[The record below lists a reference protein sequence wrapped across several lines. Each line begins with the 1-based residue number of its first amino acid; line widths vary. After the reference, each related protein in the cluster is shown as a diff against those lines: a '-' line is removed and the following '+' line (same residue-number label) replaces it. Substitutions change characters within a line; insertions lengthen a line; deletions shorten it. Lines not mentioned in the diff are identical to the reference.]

1 MGELTSHL
9 GLGGAASD
17 TAPGPGLLL
26 LSFPSHLPW
35 PWTLG
40 VWRRCWL
47 LLRLFVHLGA
57 LRFCHRFLDAFFGLI
72 VGRFYTQRGSVS
84 RHRVNQKPLP
94 SCTSLLLP
102 FLIDL

>member
-17 TAPGPGLLL
+17 TAPSPGLLL

-40 VWRRCWL
+40 VWRL
-47 LLRLFVHLGA
+47 LVHRGA
-57 LRFCHRFLDAFFGLI
+57 LRFCHRFLDAFYGLI
-72 VGRFYTQRGSVS
+72 FGRFYTQRGSVS

-102 FLIDL
+102 LLIDL